1 MLMYYLGDRDSED
14 SSTDD
19 NYDYW
24 KTRIHPDYVKNN
36 SDAIQNKSHSLEK
49 VRPQDND
56 NAARENKK
64 LLEKVRAQC
73 CSEHIIPPK
82 MPDTVIFRKINL
94 CYK

>member
-1 MLMYYLGDRDSED
+1 MLMYYLRDKD
-14 SSTDD
+14 PNRSSINDWE
-19 NYDYW
+19 N
-24 KTRIHPDYVKNN
+24 RIHPDYVKNN

-82 MPDTVIFRKINL
+82 MPDTDNNKKINL

>member
-1 MLMYYLGDRDSED
+1 MLMYYLRDKD
-14 SSTDD
+14 PNRSSINDWE
-19 NYDYW
+19 N
-24 KTRIHPDYVKNN
+24 RIHPNYVKNS
-36 SDAIQNKSHSLEK
+36 SDAIPNKSHSVDT

-56 NAARENKK
+56 NAAQKNKK
-64 LLEKVRAQC
+64 LLKQGKAQC